1 MILLL
6 LLLIV
11 TVSLGRVKR
20 DMPIP
25 YKDIDNAR
33 QKLCA
38 ILKDYNEAIVVHE
51 DDEDKPL
58 CISVGTNED
67 VQYSFTFI
75 RDELMKH
82 GFRVSFLTFREK
94 RQQLVT
100 EPLTYEGYSDDFCI
114 ALQERD
120 QLYKYMNC

>member
-1 MILLL
+1 MM
-6 LLLIV
+6 
-11 TVSLGRVKR
+11 TCLGRVKR
-20 DMPIP
+20 DMPVP
-25 YKDIDNAR
+25 YKDIGDAR

-38 ILKDYNEAIVVHE
+38 ILHDYKEAIVMNE
-51 DDEDKPL
+51 DDKPV

-67 VQYSFTFI
+67 VQYAFTFV

-100 EPLTYEGYSDDFCI
+100 EPLTYEGYSDDFCM

-120 QLYKYMNC
+120 EMYKYMKC